1 MKLFFSALLTL
12 LLTTFVTAGPT
23 ITHRVY
29 FDVTHGGKS
38 IGRIILGLYGE
49 VAPMTVENFYELA
62 TNRGDDTNFTG
73 MVFHRV
79 IPDFMIQGG
88 DLSLKYGRDDFM
100 SIYGGQ
106 FPDETFELKHDRIGR
121 LSMANAGKDT
131 NGSQFFITTVLT
143 PWLDGRHVVFG
154 DVIAGMDVVDYISKV
169 PRDEQDKPLEEVKV
183 VAAGGMGPNKQF
195 INSVKRAAFEKH
207 SKQDSKL

>member
-1 MKLFFSALLTL
+1 
-12 LLTTFVTAGPT
+12 
-23 ITHRVY
+23 
-29 FDVTHGGKS
+29 
-38 IGRIILGLYGE
+38 
-49 VAPMTVENFYELA
+49 MTVENFYELA

-88 DLSLKYGRDDFM
+88 DLSLKYGRDDFT